1 MSGSRPRGAST
12 WRRASATA
20 AAGGL
25 TTGYRDQWL
34 LYASTV
40 TTPSVCRSRRRGER
54 CRYVLF
60 LSSGASAKSR
70 AFCFPG
76 QPAPNCV
83 AFDCL
88 GTRTLH
94 ATVFSSAPPHQM
106 SQSSAAIRCGKRP
119 LETDAWNQ
127 HNKKLRVGDVCLGVF
142 DLGETFRRRS

>member
-1 MSGSRPRGAST
+1 MSAV
-12 WRRASATA
+12 
-20 AAGGL
+20 L
-25 TTGYRDQWL
+25 
-34 LYASTV
+34 
-40 TTPSVCRSRRRGER
+40 C
-54 CRYVLF
+54 YVL
-60 LSSGASAKSR
+60 LLGRTAKSR
-70 AFCFPG
+70 ILFSR